1 MVQIVESTIGR
12 RYGGWFIRNT
22 EHALKVYDTIKSS
35 PLPISKTA
43 VPAPAENAAPTAA
56 ASTSA
61 PAGSALKAQG
71 GAKPVWGA
79 PAKSV
84 RLAA

>member
-35 PLPISKTA
+35 PLPISKNA
-43 VPAPAENAAPTAA
+43 AAAAPAESAATGPAA
-56 ASTSA
+56 G
-61 PAGSALKAQG
+61 AGAAKTG
-71 GAKPVWGA
+71 GAGAGNKPVWGA
-79 PAKSV
+79 PKTV